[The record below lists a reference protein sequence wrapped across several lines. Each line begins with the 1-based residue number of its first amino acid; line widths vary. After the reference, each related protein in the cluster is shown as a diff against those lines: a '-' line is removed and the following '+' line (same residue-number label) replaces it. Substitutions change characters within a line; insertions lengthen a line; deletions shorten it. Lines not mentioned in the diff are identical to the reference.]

1 MAPPTEFIDGFL
13 SACYQRP
20 AQSDGQNFL
29 RNIMAVDFCAYR
41 WARRRG
47 CSPQVDTAV
56 SYGCRSETNIA
67 AVSLPV
73 GDSPTSA
80 AMYVQEAS
88 ASAVMH
94 NLLQFRCRIMHPP
107 MSRAVRNFVLW
118 DCNSI
123 QKYRRDLRLGSAA
136 GIPKNHS

>member
-1 MAPPTEFIDGFL
+1 MGFCRPVTSIRLKAMVKTFFATLWQLTFALTDG
-13 SACYQRP
+13 R
-20 AQSDGQNFL
+20 G
-29 RNIMAVDFCAYR
+29 AVCLL
-41 WARRRG
+41 

-88 ASAVMH
+88 ASAVRH
-94 NLLQFRCRIMHPP
+94 NLLRFRCRIMHPP
-107 MSRAVRNFVLW
+107 LSRAVRNFVWW

-123 QKYRRDLRLGSAA
+123 QKYRRDLRLGPAA